1 MALKNKSTLSAGL
14 ILETIIANH
23 LDIGEY
29 VAKASLDLS
38 AAFDIVNIE
47 TLKKRLKII
56 GLPNNVLR
64 LFNSWLTNRS
74 CYYVTKVQY

>member
-38 AAFDIVNIE
+38 VAFDIVNIE
-47 TLKKRLKII
+47 TLMKRLKIK
-56 GLPNNVLR
+56 GLLSNVLT
-64 LFNSWLTNRS
+64 LIYTWLTKRS
-74 CYYVTKVQY
+74 Y